1 MRFLRIVG
9 IAAIIATVACGGSGG
24 ERVVVAAGTTLVDSG
39 LMDAL
44 ADQYESEH
52 PGVEVSVVGEASA
65 QVLELGRRGAAD
77 VLVTHAPA
85 LEEQFLADG
94 LAELSEIA
102 FTSDFVLVGPQG
114 LDDRLTGTIEEVLVE
129 IAAAG
134 LQFVSRA
141 DGSGT
146 NEREILLWE
155 SVGIDPSGEP
165 WYQETGQGMGLTLIV
180 ADQRS
185 AVTLSE
191 RGSFLAAAD
200 QLGLQSF
207 QVLPS
212 PNLANPYRV
221 TLVVGRSDA
230 ASDFATWLIEQA
242 PAGLPDLN
250 RELFGEDDLY
260 RSAG

>member
-1 MRFLRIVG
+1 M
-9 IAAIIATVACGGSGG
+9 
-24 ERVVVAAGTTLVDSG
+24 VAAGTTLVDSG

-44 ADQYESEH
+44 ADQYESAN

-85 LEEQFLADG
+85 LEELFLADG
-94 LAELSEIA
+94 LAEFSEIA
-102 FTSDFVLVGPQG
+102 ITSDFVLVGPPG
-114 LDDRLTGTIEEVLVE
+114 LEDRLTGTIEEVLIE

-146 NEREILLWE
+146 NEREILFWE
-155 SVGIDPSGEP
+155 AAGIDPSGEP
-165 WYQETGQGMGLTLIV
+165 WYRETGQGMGLTLLV

-191 RGSFLAAAD
+191 RGSFVAVAD
-200 QLGLQSF
+200 RLGLAPLDVS
-207 QVLPS
+207 PS
-212 PNLANPYRV
+212 ADLANPYRV
-221 TLVVGRSDA
+221 TLVVGSSDA
-230 ASDFATWLIEQA
+230 ASDFARWLIDQA
-242 PAGLPDLN
+242 PNVLPDLN
-250 RELFGEDDLY
+250 RALFGEDDLY
-260 RSAG
+260 RAAG